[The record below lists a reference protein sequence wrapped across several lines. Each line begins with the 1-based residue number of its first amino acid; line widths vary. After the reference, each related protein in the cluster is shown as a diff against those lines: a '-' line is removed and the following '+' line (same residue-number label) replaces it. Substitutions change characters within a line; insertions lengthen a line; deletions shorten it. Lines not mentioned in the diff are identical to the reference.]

1 MTKELYDEVK
11 DEIPSHIGV
20 YIGNGLFKRAK
31 WQELQVDEQVLKD
44 SMIRSLYREF
54 EKQFKSEDETI
65 IAQLNRK
72 VSRYKS
78 ERNKYYKKYTE
89 LSNGTY
95 EEKELLR
102 FALKQL
108 NMTRDELETKYFGK
122 EER

>member
-1 MTKELYDEVK
+1 
-11 DEIPSHIGV
+11 
-20 YIGNGLFKRAK
+20 
-31 WQELQVDEQVLKD
+31 
-44 SMIRSLYREF
+44 MIRSLYREF